1 MTPLV
6 RRSCNSAARLTMLR
20 YDLFQA
26 GALHASLFAE
36 AQGTWGE

>member
-1 MTPLV
+1 MIPPAP
-6 RRSCNSAARLTMLR
+6 RPCNSAARLTKLG

-36 AQGTWGE
+36 AQGT